1 MKVFDFRMKTD
12 DDDDTHT
19 YRISSGGVN
28 LLFLDPETISGGYPT
43 DRKTCVYEM
52 ECHERK

>member
-1 MKVFDFRMKTD
+1 MKVYGFRMKI

-43 DRKTCVYEM
+43 DRNT
-52 ECHERK
+52 